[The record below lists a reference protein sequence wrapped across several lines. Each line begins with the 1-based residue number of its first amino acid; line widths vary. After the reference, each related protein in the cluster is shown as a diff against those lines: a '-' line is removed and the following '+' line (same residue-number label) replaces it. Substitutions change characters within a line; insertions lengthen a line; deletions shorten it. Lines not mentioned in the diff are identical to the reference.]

1 MALGIGSAMS
11 STEPNGGKGPPW
23 SARRR
28 YGNGERPPWWPE
40 SEPWPPSSEW
50 IVRRRRIAIRV
61 AAALVIVFLV
71 FCLGLFFITAN
82 YTGNNWQN
90 NDRVGRPHGLWIGL
104 VILLALLAAFFIF
117 RRVRRSIDPVVDL
130 MEAAQRVSEGDYA
143 ARVDIGHA
151 RNRGIIA
158 EVAGLVTSFNAMAA
172 RLESND
178 SERRRLL
185 ADIAHEFRTPLSVVQ
200 GNIEAML
207 DGVYPR
213 DDAHL
218 RPLVDEIGLI
228 ARLLDDLQLMAT
240 VEGGTLR
247 LHPEPADLNAIVD
260 DLVVAFTPTAAA
272 KRITLTAQQSTLP
285 GIALDPVRIRQVIEN
300 LLANA
305 IRFTP
310 DGGSV
315 TIVTTAETGGIRV
328 DVRDTGRGLTPE
340 EQATIFDRFVKA
352 VDSGG
357 SGLGLPIAKSLVEAH
372 HGTISVASTPGQ
384 GTTITLRLPK

>member
-1 MALGIGSAMS
+1 MS
-11 STEPNGGKGPPW
+11 PSEPQGGKGPPW
-23 SARRR
+23 NARRF
-28 YGNGERPPWWPE
+28 GKGQQPPWWPE
-40 SEPWPPSSEW
+40 GEAWPPSSEW
-50 IVRRRRIAIRV
+50 IARRRRLAIRI
-61 AAALVIVFLV
+61 AAALVLLFLV
-71 FCLGLFFITAN
+71 FCLGLFFFTAN
-82 YTGNNWQN
+82 YTGNDWQHN
-90 NDRVGRPHGLWIGL
+90 RNGPPPGFFFGIV
-104 VILLALLAAFFIF
+104 VLLALLAAFIIF
-117 RRVRRSIDPVVDL
+117 RRVRRTIDPIVDL
-130 MEAAQRVSEGDYA
+130 MEASQRVSEGDYA
-143 ARVDIGHA
+143 ARVRIDPS
-151 RNRGIIA
+151 RSRGMNA
-158 EVAGLVTSFNAMAA
+158 QVEGLVTSFNAMAA

-178 SERRRLL
+178 AERRRLL

-218 RPLVDEIGLI
+218 RPLVDEVGLI

-247 LHPEPADLNAIVD
+247 LHREPSDLNAIID
-260 DLVVAFTPTAAA
+260 DLVVAFTPAATTKGIA
-272 KRITLTAQQSTLP
+272 LTAQQSALP
-285 GIALDPVRIRQVIEN
+285 EIAIDPVRIRQVIEN

-310 DGGSV
+310 EGGSV
-315 TIVTTAETGGIRV
+315 TIATTAESGAIRI

-357 SGLGLPIAKSLVEAH
+357 SGLGLPIAKGLIEAH
-372 HGTISVASTPGQ
+372 HGTIDVASTPGK
-384 GTTITLRLPK
+384 GTTIALTLPL

>member
-1 MALGIGSAMS
+1 M
-11 STEPNGGKGPPW
+11 
-23 SARRR
+23 
-28 YGNGERPPWWPE
+28 
-40 SEPWPPSSEW
+40 
-50 IVRRRRIAIRV
+50 
-61 AAALVIVFLV
+61 FLV

-90 NDRVGRPHGLWIGL
+90 NDRGGRPHGLWIGL

-143 ARVDIGHA
+143 ARVDIDHA

>member
-1 MALGIGSAMS
+1 M
-11 STEPNGGKGPPW
+11 N
-23 SARRR
+23 
-28 YGNGERPPWWPE
+28 
-40 SEPWPPSSEW
+40 
-50 IVRRRRIAIRV
+50 
-61 AAALVIVFLV
+61 
-71 FCLGLFFITAN
+71 
-82 YTGNNWQN
+82 
-90 NDRVGRPHGLWIGL
+90 
-104 VILLALLAAFFIF
+104 
-117 RRVRRSIDPVVDL
+117 
-130 MEAAQRVSEGDYA
+130 
-143 ARVDIGHA
+143 
-151 RNRGIIA
+151 A
-158 EVAGLVTSFNAMAA
+158 EVSGLVTSFNAMAA